1 MLLSKEE
8 KMKNLSLIAAMG
20 KNHEIG
26 LDNHLLWHIPEDLQ
40 FYKKMTWG
48 KNVVV
53 GRNTLFSMPAK
64 AFEGR
69 VAYVLS
75 PDKLDV
81 NFDVNSFDNMKALL
95 DFIESREEEF
105 MVIGG
110 ASMYL
115 QFLPYV
121 DTMYLTEID
130 ENYEADTFFPEF
142 DVNDF
147 DVELMG
153 EYSYNN
159 INYSRNKYVR
169 KKVNNG

>member
-1 MLLSKEE
+1 
-8 KMKNLSLIAAMG
+8 
-20 KNHEIG
+20 
-26 LDNHLLWHIPEDLQ
+26 
-40 FYKKMTWG
+40 MTWG
-48 KNVVV
+48 KNVIV
-53 GRNTLFSMPAK
+53 GRNTLFSMPSK

-81 NFDVNSFDNMKALL
+81 SFDVNSFDNIYNLL
-95 DFIESREEEF
+95 KYVASREEEF

-110 ASMYL
+110 ASMYE

-130 ENYEADTFFPEF
+130 EYFEADTFFPYFNEEE
-142 DVNDF
+142 F

-153 EYSYNN
+153 EYTYNN
-159 INYSRNKYVR
+159 MNYRRNKYTR
-169 KKVNNG
+169 KKVK

>member
-1 MLLSKEE
+1 
-8 KMKNLSLIAAMG
+8 MKNLSLIAAMG

-26 LDNHLLWHIPEDLQ
+26 LDNHLLWHIPEDLK
-40 FYKKMTWG
+40 FYKETTWG
-48 KNVVV
+48 KNVIV
-53 GRNTLFSMPAK
+53 GRNTLFSMPPK

-81 NFDVNSFDNMKALL
+81 NFDVNSFDNINSLL
-95 DFIESREEEF
+95 SFVEEREEEF
-105 MVIGG
+105 VVIGG
-110 ASMYL
+110 ASMYQ

-130 ENYEADTFFPEF
+130 EYFEADTFFPYFNEEE
-142 DVNDF
+142 F

-153 EYSYNN
+153 EYSHNEM
-159 INYSRNKYVR
+159 NYKRNKYTR
-169 KKVNNG
+169 KKVK

>member
-1 MLLSKEE
+1 
-8 KMKNLSLIAAMG
+8 MKNLSLIAAMG

-26 LDNHLLWHIPEDLQ
+26 LDNHLLWHIPEDLK
-40 FYKKMTWG
+40 FYKEMTWG
-48 KNVVV
+48 KNVIV
-53 GRNTLFSMPAK
+53 GRNTLFSMPSK

-81 NFDVNSFDNMKALL
+81 NFDVNSFDNIYNLL
-95 DFIESREEEF
+95 KYVASREEEF

-110 ASMYL
+110 ASMYE

-130 ENYEADTFFPEF
+130 EYFAADTFFPYFNEEE
-142 DVNDF
+142 F

-153 EYSYNN
+153 EYTHNELKYK
-159 INYSRNKYVR
+159 RNKYTR
-169 KKVNNG
+169 KKVK

>member
-1 MLLSKEE
+1 
-8 KMKNLSLIAAMG
+8 MKNLSLIAAMG

-26 LDNHLLWHIPEDLQ
+26 LDNHLLWHIPEDLK
-40 FYKKMTWG
+40 FYKETTWG
-48 KNVVV
+48 KNVIV
-53 GRNTLFSMPAK
+53 GRKTLFSMPEK

-81 NFDVNSFDNMKALL
+81 NFDVNSFDNINNLL
-95 DFIESREEEF
+95 SFVESREDDF
-105 MVIGG
+105 IVIGG
-110 ASMYL
+110 ASMYE

-130 ENYEADTFFPEF
+130 EYFDADTFFPYF
-142 DVNDF
+142 DEEEF

-153 EYSYNN
+153 EYSHNDLKYK
-159 INYSRNKYVR
+159 RNKYTR
-169 KKVNNG
+169 KKVK